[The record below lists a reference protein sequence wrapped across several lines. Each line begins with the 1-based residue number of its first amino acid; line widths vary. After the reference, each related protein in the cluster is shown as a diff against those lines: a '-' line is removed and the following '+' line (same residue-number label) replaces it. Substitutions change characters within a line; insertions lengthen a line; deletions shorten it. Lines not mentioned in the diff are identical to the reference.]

1 MFPPQ
6 SSPHPQLWHA
16 GEPHVFPT
24 YAITLPAVFLLRRL
38 SSRLSHLESDPRA
51 GGIVGA
57 TEGWEA
63 RRTKNPGAR
72 PGALWCGERQHV
84 SLVHAQ
90 KQGSEARLPGERAWR
105 PGTSPLTLA
114 GAPCLNFPLC
124 KAEMMIVP
132 AAQGS
137 LLYLQQ
143 RGRLCHQA
151 DAISLVW
158 PVSAGHGALRGGSCP
173 QGVGSP
179 SSSPHYPQGPPLFPT
194 NCH

>member
-1 MFPPQ
+1 MSSSHTPSPCLPP
-6 SSPHPQLWHA
+6 SCCGVCL
-16 GEPHVFPT
+16 V
-24 YAITLPAVFLLRRL
+24 VC
-38 SSRLSHLESDPRA
+38 HLDSDPRA
-51 GGIVGA
+51 GGTVGA

-63 RRTKNPGAR
+63 RRTNPGAR
-72 PGALWCGERQHV
+72 PGAPGPGERQHV
-84 SLVHAQ
+84 SLVHTQ
-90 KQGSEARLPGERAWR
+90 KRGSKARLPGEPGERAWW
-105 PGTSPLTLA
+105 PGTSPLSLA

-194 NCH
+194 NCHSLCPLNLAPVPHTLRP

>member
-1 MFPPQ
+1 MNVPSSEQPPPPTVACRGASCLPHIRHHPVCRLPVEVSVW
-6 SSPHPQLWHA
+6 SSLSP
-16 GEPHVFPT
+16 GVRSES
-24 YAITLPAVFLLRRL
+24 RRNSGSNRSL
-38 SSRLSHLESDPRA
+38 GSQMHKPRGAAWSLGSR
-51 GGIVGA
+51 
-57 TEGWEA
+57 
-63 RRTKNPGAR
+63 
-72 PGALWCGERQHV
+72 ERQHV

-90 KQGSEARLPGERAWR
+90 KQGSEARLPGERAWQL
-105 PGTSPLTLA
+105 GTNPLTLA

-124 KAEMMIVP
+124 KAEMMLVP

-158 PVSAGHGALRGGSCP
+158 PVSAGHGALSGGSCP

-179 SSSPHYPQGPPLFPT
+179 LSSPHYPQGPPLFPM